1 MVEFLIY
8 CVLKS
13 NFCQIVYSHLSNS
26 RAGWNKRA
34 GGTKVAKSINV
45 EAGIN
50 EEVGR
55 TLRNQ

>member
-13 NFCQIVYSHLSNS
+13 NLCQIVYSHLSNS
-26 RAGWNKRA
+26 QGGWKTR
-34 GGTKVAKSINV
+34 GGSTKVAKSINM
-45 EAGIN
+45 EARIN

-55 TLRNQ
+55 NLRTQ